1 MKDMI
6 DLTYDIEESMS
17 VFNAY
22 WHPKIQITQ
31 MGKHDS
37 EGRETRKLIL
47 GTHSGTHIDAPS
59 HFVKEGTTIDQIQL
73 SRLIGPITIV
83 DFSELKDNQMVN
95 LEMIKKVQ
103 LSDNILFKFGWGKH
117 WKKDYFFQKCPFL
130 SKEAA
135 EYLVSKKVKLIAT
148 DTPSLD
154 DPRTKLQG
162 NMLGSVDDSPIHKIL
177 LGNGIVL
184 VEYIANL
191 DQLSD
196 LQGWNILA
204 LPIKVKGGD
213 GAPARVCLYR

>member
-59 HFVKEGTTIDQIQL
+59 HFVKDGTTIDQIQL

-95 LEMIKKVQ
+95 LEMIK
-103 LSDNILFKFGWGKH
+103 I
-117 WKKDYFFQKCPFL
+117 
-130 SKEAA
+130 
-135 EYLVSKKVKLIAT
+135 
-148 DTPSLD
+148 
-154 DPRTKLQG
+154 
-162 NMLGSVDDSPIHKIL
+162 
-177 LGNGIVL
+177 
-184 VEYIANL
+184 

-204 LPIKVKGGD
+204 LHIKVKGGD